1 MNTNS
6 FFKTALFLDRDG
18 IINSDFGYVY
28 QKEKLELVD
37 GIIELIDFFSHELD
51 HIIVVSNQSGIGR
64 GLYSNEDWE
73 IFNQE
78 IQIQLNNK
86 GVKIDKFY
94 CCPHLPHI
102 SPNKGCDCRKPNSG
116 MLLTAQKDFS
126 LNLEKSI
133 LVGDNISDIQAARNA
148 GLLRAYL
155 LTNDNFDF
163 SHHFGNLEACNVR
176 SLRNI
181 TAIEIMK
188 RRGVLN

>member
-1 MNTNS
+1 MNANN

-18 IINSDFGYVY
+18 IVNRDFGYVY
-28 QKEKLELVD
+28 EKEKLELVD

-64 GLYSNEDWE
+64 GFYSYEDWE
-73 IFNQE
+73 TFNQE
-78 IQIQLNNK
+78 IQIQLNHK

-116 MLLTAQKDFS
+116 MLLNAQKDFS

-155 LTNDNFDF
+155 LSSRNFDLT
-163 SHHFGNLEACNVR
+163 SHFDNLEACNAR

-181 TAIEIMK
+181 KEIEIMK
-188 RRGVLN
+188 RQGVLN